1 MTRVGRIAGTAAAG
15 VASLGIMGASSCDS
29 SPSGNS
35 SGGSGSTTAPQSYT
49 LTGANVRQAILA
61 NEEQNGNFESFAV
74 SIQAGTQVV
83 FVDKITNFI
92 DEQGLV
98 TAEAEDTL
106 SVIKAIKSGFKGV
119 TLIHVQMDTDFLDSN
134 GNTASEPAAW
144 IEMTSDT
151 FGPINADGLQLPI
164 FSQPENLF
172 AKADAYY
179 IHPGI
184 WKNISTDHR
193 APLSDSSSGTTAL
206 AQMPG

>member
-1 MTRVGRIAGTAAAG
+1 MIKAGRIAITVAAG

-29 SPSGNS
+29 SSSGNS
-35 SGGSGSTTAPQSYT
+35 SGGSGSSTAPQSYT

-61 NEEQNGNFESFAV
+61 NEEGNGDFGSFQV
-74 SIQAGTQVV
+74 SIQGGTQVV

-92 DEQGLV
+92 DEQGLI

-119 TLIHVQMDTDFLDSN
+119 TLIHVQMDTDFTDSN
-134 GNTASEPAAW
+134 GNTSTEPAAW

-151 FGPINADGLQLPI
+151 FAPINADGLQLPI
-164 FSQPENLF
+164 FSQPANLF
-172 AKADAYY
+172 AKADAYD

-193 APLSDSSSGTTAL
+193 GTLTDPASGTPAL
-206 AQMPG
+206 TQIPS